1 MHWQLEGL
9 VMAMGYRLQ
18 DDAYKALPALLERD
32 YGVRVQGRLKRGYLN
47 DARGRPLEVNILGDA
62 IWEGEPGTI
71 IGESKSQLSAPEI
84 ERFIR
89 RRLQPLQQGLPRVF
103 PVLVTHMVS
112 GPEVDDY
119 ARQRG
124 IALFEDM
131 GQRF

>member
-1 MHWQLEGL
+1 
-9 VMAMGYRLQ
+9 MAMGYRLQ